1 MALAIRKNF
10 RYIIAIG
17 VLVAIAMGITYY
29 IFQEQRLRIPIL
41 EEKPFELKAEFET
54 AQAVVPGQG
63 QTIRVAGVRVGD
75 VADVEVEGGVG
86 VVTFAIDREF
96 LPIYQDATLLMR
108 PTTGLKDMFFQLD
121 PGSSG
126 AGEYEEGS
134 TVSVSNTAPDVN
146 LDEVLEALDSD
157 TQAYLKLLLVGAGK
171 GLEGRDEDLGKVLGG
186 LGPINKDL
194 RLLSSKVATR
204 QQNVRNLVHNFNIL
218 TGRVAQAD
226 DDLVELVS
234 TSNSAL
240 GAIAEQDPSVRR
252 AVQLL
257 GPTLTQAESTLTE
270 VADFAAVLGPT
281 FNDLRPFARNLDEAN
296 GSLETL
302 ATNATPVIENEIRP
316 FVRAARK
323 PVPDLRRAAGYYS
336 SAAPRL
342 TVVGKKLN
350 KLTNMAANNPDTNDD
365 GDGQDPTG
373 TPGREEGFL
382 FWAGWLGHNG
392 NLLFNTADGNGPF
405 RRIYFTAGC
414 NQLVN
419 ILTGGTGGLIP
430 TPPAGGEELNAL
442 LQQVRGLTSGVGT
455 LFADGGLCDPS

>member
-1 MALAIRKNF
+1 MATAIRKNLRNF
-10 RYIIAIG
+10 IAVA
-17 VLVAIAMGITYY
+17 VLVAVAAGISYY
-29 IFQEQRLRIPIL
+29 ILQEQRLRIPIL

-96 LPIYQDATLLMR
+96 LPIYKDATLLLR

-121 PGSSG
+121 PGSSA
-126 AGEYEEGS
+126 AGEYEEGE
-134 TVSVSNTAPDVN
+134 VVPVSNTAPDVN
-146 LDEVLEALDSD
+146 LDEILEALDSD
-157 TQAYLKLLLVGAGK
+157 TQAYLKMLLVGAGQ
-171 GLEGRDEDLGKVLGG
+171 GLEGRGEDLGKVLGG
-186 LGPINKDL
+186 LGPINRNLEKL
-194 RLLSSKVATR
+194 NTEVAKR
-204 QQNVRNLVHNFNIL
+204 QSNVRNLVHNFNIL

-226 DDLVELVS
+226 DDLIELIS

-257 GPTLTQAESTLTE
+257 GPTLTQAESTLNE
-270 VADFAAVLGPT
+270 VSSFAEVMGPT

-296 GSLETL
+296 ASLETL
-302 ATNATPVIENEIRP
+302 ARNATPVLQNEIRP
-316 FVRAARK
+316 FVRSARK
-323 PVPDLRRAAGYYS
+323 PVPDLRRAAERYS

-342 TVVGKKLN
+342 TVIGEKLN
-350 KLTNMAANNPDTNDD
+350 RLTNMAAWNPDVD
-365 GDGQDPTG
+365 GDGNGQDPPG
-373 TPGREEGFL
+373 TTNRNEGYL

-414 NQLVN
+414 NQLLN

-430 TPPAGGEELNAL
+430 TPPAGGQELNAL
-442 LQQVRGLTSGVGT
+442 LQQVRGLVSGFGT
-455 LFADGGLCDPS
+455 LFQPGGICE